1 MSDIKANAC
10 PPSQG
15 EGPGA
20 SPDTA
25 VNIRGC
31 TVHEQ
36 ILTPI
41 YKPKASY
48 KPADAHV
55 SYTPTQGV
63 PPSSLTFELL
73 SFAVP
78 LALIVICF
86 GLLVF
91 FDRSK

>member
-1 MSDIKANAC
+1 MSNTKANAC

-15 EGPGA
+15 EGP
-20 SPDTA
+20 A

-31 TVHEQ
+31 T
-36 ILTPI
+36 I
-41 YKPKASY
+41 Y

-78 LALIVICF
+78 LALIVLCF

>member
-1 MSDIKANAC
+1 MSNTKANAC
-10 PPSQG
+10 PPVPADA
-15 EGPGA
+15 GPG
-20 SPDTA
+20 

-31 TVHEQ
+31 T
-36 ILTPI
+36 I
-41 YKPKASY
+41 Y

-55 SYTPTQGV
+55 IYTPTQGV

-78 LALIVICF
+78 LALIVLCF

>member
-1 MSDIKANAC
+1 MNEMSNTKANAC

-15 EGPGA
+15 EGP
-20 SPDTA
+20 T

-31 TVHEQ
+31 MIHEP
-36 ILTPI
+36 TPT
-41 YKPKASY
+41 Y

-78 LALIVICF
+78 LALIVLCF

-91 FDRSK
+91 FDKDK

>member
-1 MSDIKANAC
+1 MSNTKANAC

-15 EGPGA
+15 EGPG
-20 SPDTA
+20 

-31 TVHEQ
+31 TIHEP
-36 ILTPI
+36 PI
-41 YKPKASY
+41 Y

-73 SFAVP
+73 SFAIP
-78 LALIVICF
+78 LALIVLCF

>member
-1 MSDIKANAC
+1 MSNTKANAC

-15 EGPGA
+15 EGP
-20 SPDTA
+20 T

-41 YKPKASY
+41 YKPEASY

-78 LALIVICF
+78 LALIFLCF